1 MIGGYSDFP
10 KRGVDIM
17 AEVIVVF
24 YIMLLTVIILKK
36 NNRPSGRTAL
46 LQVLT

>member
-24 YIMLLTVIILKK
+24 YIILLTLIVLKK
-36 NNRPSGRTAL
+36 K
-46 LQVLT
+46 

>member
-1 MIGGYSDFP
+1 
-10 KRGVDIM
+10 M

-36 NNRPSGRTAL
+36 ITVLAVGRHFYKY
-46 LQVLT
+46 